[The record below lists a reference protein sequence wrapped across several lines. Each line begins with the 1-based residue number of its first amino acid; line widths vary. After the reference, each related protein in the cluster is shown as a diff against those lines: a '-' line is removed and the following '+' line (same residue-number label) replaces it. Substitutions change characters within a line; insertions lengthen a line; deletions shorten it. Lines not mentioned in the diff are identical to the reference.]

1 MKMEKTGMDLP
12 KGSENMGLLPKDA
25 DILPATDDR
34 IFRTILTS
42 PEAKPFLMK
51 LIAGL
56 IGRGVVDV
64 TIRGNELGISDTQEK
79 MERFDVNC
87 KTDDGS
93 QVNLEMQASRTE
105 EDSGGEHK
113 NLKARSIYFL
123 CDLHGSQP
131 GKGEKRFDKL
141 ARTYQVTFCSY
152 TVFPRRKNYVNSFSM
167 RHDADN
173 ELLHDA
179 IQTIIVELSKLD
191 DILKKPVETMADLE
205 KFSVFFEYADNPAY
219 RDTVNKIIESE
230 EVLTVASN
238 LLMNISQDENERAIF
253 LSRKKARMD
262 YASDIATAEDR
273 GRDEGK
279 LECKLEGKLEGKLEE
294 RLAIAEKML
303 RRNRPVDEIVEDT
316 GSTREEVESLKRQLF
331 Q

>member
-1 MKMEKTGMDLP
+1 MEMEEAGMDLP
-12 KGSENMGLLPKDA
+12 KGSESMGLLPKDA

-64 TIRGNELGISDTQEK
+64 TIHGNEIGISDTQEK

-87 KTDDGS
+87 KTADGS
-93 QVNLEMQASRTE
+93 QVNIEMQSRRME
-105 EDSGGEHK
+105 EDRGGEHK

-123 CDLHGSQP
+123 CDLHASQP
-131 GKGEKRFDKL
+131 GKGEKRFDRL
-141 ARTYQVTFCSY
+141 VRTYQVTFCSY
-152 TVFPRRKNYVNSFSM
+152 TIFPRRKGGYVNSFSM
-167 RHDADN
+167 RHDVDN

-179 IQTIIVELSKLD
+179 IQTIIVELSKLE

-205 KFSVFFEYADNPAY
+205 KFSVFFEYAEKPAY
-219 RDTVNKIIESE
+219 RDIVNKVIESE

-253 LSRKKARMD
+253 LRRKKAQMD

-273 GRDEGK
+273 GEKRK
-279 LECKLEGKLEGKLEE
+279 AF
-294 RLAIAEKML
+294 AIAREMLLDGEPVEKIM
-303 RRNRPVDEIVEDT
+303 RYT
-316 GSTREEVESLKRQLF
+316 GLTREEVEDLKKQLF